1 ASATTSATW
10 TAPLDVRLRV
20 VGGDDANTV
29 AAAQIT
35 ALLPRL
41 GPHPPRLPLFALDGG
56 YNPARLTVD
65 LAGVP
70 VQIAVRIRN
79 DRVFYTRP
87 PQPPSRRGRPGRPRR
102 HGSWFH
108 CAHPESW
115 PAPDDTYTDDT
126 DTYGHVDVRA
136 WHHLHPDPP
145 GAREADGTPA
155 IGECTL
161 IRIQVDRLPAGHRGR
176 PKVMWLWWAGPP
188 DTTPD
193 LPRVFRAYLHRFRHR
208 AHHPLRQAD
217 P

>member
-1 ASATTSATW
+1 
-10 TAPLDVRLRV
+10 
-20 VGGDDANTV
+20 
-29 AAAQIT
+29 

-115 PAPDDTYTDDT
+115 PAPHAPHTAAPAPSAPAA
-126 DTYGHVDVRA
+126 VRPC
-136 WHHLHPDPP
+136 HPLPPDPP
-145 GAREADGTPA
+145 GVREAAGNPA
-155 IGECTL
+155 IVECTL

-188 DTTPD
+188 
-193 LPRVFRAYLHRFRHR
+193 
-208 AHHPLRQAD
+208 
-217 P
+217 